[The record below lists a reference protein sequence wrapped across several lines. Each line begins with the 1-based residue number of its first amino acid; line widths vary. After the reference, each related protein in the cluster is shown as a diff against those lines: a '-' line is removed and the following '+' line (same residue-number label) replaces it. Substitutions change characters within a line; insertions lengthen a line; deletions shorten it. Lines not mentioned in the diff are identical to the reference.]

1 MFLESTT
8 KQEKP
13 AVLVQQYIKSSYILN
28 VIFLKRDETK
38 ERKDLSLYTAVL
50 FYILLLLF
58 IRSGPNLLVLRTFV
72 SHSVNRPTF
81 PALYL

>member
-1 MFLESTT
+1 MFRESTT

-28 VIFLKRDETK
+28 VIFLKRGKTK

-58 IRSGPNLLVLRTFV
+58 IRSGPNSLVGAENICVPL
-72 SHSVNRPTF
+72 S
-81 PALYL
+81 